1 MASLIND
8 DKAQWITLSGL
19 TISLSLVI
27 VAVLFSQ
34 SAVTGYYSSYATLE
48 FPKEQIRELKTQ
60 THETAKS
67 AAQFAWMLN
76 NTSNEAVF
84 SNFTM
89 LINSYSEQVNT
100 IYAVH
105 GRTVNIT
112 LFNYNQA
119 NDTYQPDNIPI
130 FNSTNCATN
139 CAIENIWLNITYDDG
154 TTRYASTPEIIEVKQ

>member
-27 VAVLFSQ
+27 VAILINQ

-89 LINSYSEQVNT
+89 LINNYSEQVNT

-112 LFNYNQA
+112 LFNYNQV
-119 NDTYQPDNIPI
+119 NDTYSYPPNKIPI
-130 FNSTNCATN
+130 FNSTNKK
-139 CAIENIWLNITYDDG
+139 IENIWLNISYDDG

>member
-8 DKAQWITLSGL
+8 DKGQWITLSGL

-27 VAVLFSQ
+27 VAILINQ
-34 SAVTGYYSSYATLE
+34 SAVTGYYSSYAALE

-67 AAQFAWMLN
+67 AAEFAMLN
-76 NTSNEAVF
+76 NTNKDVVY
-84 SNFTM
+84 SNFTQ
-89 LINSYSEQVNT
+89 LLNSYNEQITT

-112 LFNYNQA
+112 LYSLNTVSY
-119 NDTYQPDNIPI
+119 TYIPDNISM
-130 FNSTNCATN
+130 FNSTNN
-139 CAIENIWLNITYDDG
+139 NISSIWLNITYDDG
-154 TTRYASTPEIIEVKQ
+154 TTKYASKPEIFEVK